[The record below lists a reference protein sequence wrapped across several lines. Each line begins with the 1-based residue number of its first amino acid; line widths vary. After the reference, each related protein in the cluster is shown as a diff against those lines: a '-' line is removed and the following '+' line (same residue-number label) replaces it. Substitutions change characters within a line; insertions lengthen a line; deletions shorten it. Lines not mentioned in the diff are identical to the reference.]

1 VTPRSPA
8 LVTTVPAPWG
18 PIHAAATERGIAA
31 VAMLAP
37 REAFLADLARVHEP
51 VARAAD
57 APAAARAHRAAF
69 EAAFAAY
76 LAGAPGALD
85 ELPLDLSVGSAWDR
99 LVLDGVRTIRAGR
112 VASYGEVAARI
123 GRFGAARAVGG
134 AVGRNP
140 IAVLIPCHRVIA
152 AGGRI
157 GGYGGDWYG
166 SREERLALKRS
177 LLALE
182 GVVLRDDP
190 RGGAAP
196 T

>member
-1 VTPRSPA
+1 
-8 LVTTVPAPWG
+8 
-18 PIHAAATERGIAA
+18 
-31 VAMLAP
+31 MLAP
-37 REAFLADLARVHEP
+37 REAFLADLARTHDP
-51 VARAAD
+51 LTRPTD
-57 APAAARAHRAAF
+57 APAAARRHRDALQSAF
-69 EAAFAAY
+69 GAY
-76 LAGAPGALD
+76 LAGQPSALD
-85 ELPLDLSVGSAWDR
+85 DLPLDLTTGSAWDR
-99 LVLDGVRTIRAGR
+99 LVLDGVRTIPAGA

-166 SREERLALKRS
+166 SRDERLALKRE

-190 RGGAAP
+190 RRGASSAL
-196 T
+196 

>member
-1 VTPRSPA
+1 
-8 LVTTVPAPWG
+8 
-18 PIHAAATERGIAA
+18 
-31 VAMLAP
+31 MLAP
-37 REAFLADLARVHEP
+37 REAFIADLARVHEP
-51 VARAAD
+51 VTRAVD
-57 APAAARAHRAAF
+57 APALARAHRDAF

-76 LAGAPGALD
+76 LAGAPAALD
-85 ELPLDLSVGSAWDR
+85 DLPLDLTVNSAWDR
-99 LVLDGVRTIRAGR
+99 RVLDGVRTIPAGR

-182 GVVLRDDP
+182 GIVLRDDP
-190 RGGAAP
+190 GGGTAAP
-196 T
+196 